1 MGKGK
6 KQQQEQSYV
15 PCRSCGQVNIVPT
28 RSGVGYQCCACRA
41 VIVPASEEEQ
51 AGCGILFWILLL
63 LIAAMTAAVSLFVAG
78 IWDYGQFQQRVAAAW
93 ERSEEWFQAKVDMVS
108 SANSV
113 DDVAGAP
120 TGWEVRMRN
129 GTTFEAGPLFDALIL
144 ETEFGELRVPI
155 RDLICVVP
163 GSEASVSLR
172 RRIAFLI
179 DQLGGADTETA
190 RSAAEK
196 LVQIGP
202 DAVPQLKT
210 ARSEREL
217 SVSRSAAD
225 ILARIQPEQTD
236 EVEPV
241 TDDLI
246 ITRYFGVWGQLAE
259 EAISVETESGQE
271 LIPWAELRRVNC
283 AKWAPSFDGQRRP
296 AKEVPKTFL
305 LETEYDTWAGT
316 LQPSELKLQ
325 TPYGTL
331 NIPTSSIVALECQ
344 SDNTLQQAEST
355 TLELLRAEDG
365 ASRMA
370 AISQLAEGGS
380 SGVLTLQRVLASD
393 DEELRQAAL
402 PILTR
407 LAEQEK
413 GLAPL
418 PFRVRTTRGDLG
430 GVLGDQVLEI
440 RTEMGDIKQLNFA
453 TILSIKGK

>member
-15 PCRSCGQVNIVPT
+15 PCRNCGQVNIVPT
-28 RSGVGYQCCACRA
+28 HSGVGYQCCACRA
-41 VIVPASEEEQ
+41 VIMPASEEEQ

-63 LIAAMTAAVSLFVAG
+63 LIAAITTAVSLFVAG
-78 IWDYGQFQQRVAAAW
+78 IWDYGQFQQRVVAAW
-93 ERSEEWFQAKVDMVS
+93 EGSEEWFQAKVDMVS

-113 DDVAGAP
+113 DDVAGTP
-120 TGWEVRMRN
+120 MGWEVRMRN
-129 GTTFEAGPLFDALIL
+129 GTTFEAEPLCADLVL

-179 DQLGGADTETA
+179 DQLGDSDTDTA
-190 RSAAEK
+190 RGAAEK

-210 ARSEREL
+210 AKSEREL

-225 ILARIQPEQTD
+225 ILTRIQPERTD
-236 EVEPV
+236 EVELV
-241 TDDLI
+241 TDDLV
-246 ITRYFGVWGQLAE
+246 ITRYFGVWGQLAA
-259 EAISVETESGQE
+259 EAISVKTESGQE
-271 LIPWAELRRVNC
+271 SIPWGELRRVNC
-283 AKWAPSFDGQRRP
+283 AKWASSFDGQRRP
-296 AKEVPKTFL
+296 VKEVPKTFS

-325 TPYGTL
+325 TPYGML

-344 SDNTLQQAEST
+344 ADEALQQAESA

-380 SGVLTLQRVLASD
+380 SGVLTLQRVLACD
-393 DEELRQAAL
+393 DEELRQKAFA
-402 PILTR
+402 ILTR
-407 LAEQEK
+407 LAEQEN

-418 PFRVRTTRGDLG
+418 PCRVSTTHGDLG
-430 GVLGDQVLEI
+430 GVLDDQVLEI
-440 RTEMGDIKQLNFA
+440 RSEMGDIKQLNVA
-453 TILSIKGK
+453 AIVSIKGK